1 MQTMAER
8 IVIPGGTLDPHVH
21 FRQPGATHKEDFTTG
36 TRAALKGGYTA
47 VFDMPN
53 NPIPTVTPDAL
64 DEKRRLA
71 HGNIY
76 VDVGF
81 NYGGTLESSQTFQL
95 VIDRVRALKV
105 YMNPTTGNLLVK
117 TDQELE
123 TIFTRWPRKYPIM
136 VHAEGST
143 FERAINMA
151 RKTGQRL
158 HLCHMSLA
166 SEMQMVIDAKNEGLP
181 VTCEVSA
188 HHLFLAEQ
196 DAPHLPK
203 GQGMMKPPLATE
215 GDRQALW
222 DNIDA
227 IDILASDHAPY
238 TLEEK
243 SRFTPDAG
251 PYGVTG
257 LETTLP
263 LMLTAVNAGW
273 LSMEKL
279 VDIISTKPREI
290 FGLKSDN
297 QTYTEVIL
305 GDRPYVI
312 DAKNLETRARQT
324 PFDGHT
330 VDGRVANVELRGSRV
345 LQEGEII
352 DRPQGKAI

>member
-1 MQTMAER
+1 MAER
-8 IVIPGGTLDPHVH
+8 IVIPGGALDPHVH

-36 TRAALKGGYTA
+36 TRAALVGGYTA

-53 NPIPTVTPDAL
+53 NPIPTVTPAAL

-76 VDVGF
+76 IDVGF

-105 YMNPTTGNLLVK
+105 YMNPTTGNLLVESDK
-117 TDQELE
+117 ELE
-123 TIFTRWPRKYPIM
+123 TIFSMWPKKHPIM
-136 VHAEGST
+136 VHAEGPT

-166 SEMQMVIDAKNEGLP
+166 SEMQMIIDAKEEGLP
-181 VTCEVSA
+181 VTAEVSA
-188 HHLFLAEQ
+188 HNLFLTED
-196 DAPHLPK
+196 DAKHMPH
-203 GQGMMKPPLATE
+203 GMGMVKHPLATE
-215 GDRQALW
+215 KDRQALW

-227 IDILASDHAPY
+227 IDIIASDHAPH
-238 TLEEK
+238 TKEEK
-243 SRFTPDAG
+243 DKFEEGKG

-279 VDIISTKPREI
+279 VDMISTKPREI
-290 FGLKSDN
+290 FRLKSDS

-305 GDRPYVI
+305 GDRPHVI
-312 DAKNLETRARQT
+312 DAKDLETRAKQT
-324 PFDGHT
+324 PFDGYMVT
-330 VDGRVANVELRGSRV
+330 GRVANVDLRGVRI
-345 LQEGEII
+345 LREGEIVGL
-352 DRPQGKAI
+352 PQGRVL